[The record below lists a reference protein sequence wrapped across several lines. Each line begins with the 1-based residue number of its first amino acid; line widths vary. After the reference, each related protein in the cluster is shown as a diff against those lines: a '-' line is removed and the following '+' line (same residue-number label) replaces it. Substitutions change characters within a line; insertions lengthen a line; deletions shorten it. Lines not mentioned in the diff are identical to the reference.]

1 MEEEEAGG
9 RRKDRR
15 RRGRRRKRRRVVR
28 RVRRI
33 RRNQGRE
40 RRKRLEKLRDFDWL
54 EPQINDGEIG
64 RLQRALENMLCCVSG
79 DLAFR
84 TQCVFVARKASFV
97 GVEEPAVTNS
107 KLGKSRA
114 LDARK

>member
-1 MEEEEAGG
+1 MEE
-9 RRKDRR
+9 
-15 RRGRRRKRRRVVR
+15 
-28 RVRRI
+28 
-33 RRNQGRE
+33 
-40 RRKRLEKLRDFDWL
+40 LRDFDWL
-54 EPQINDGEIG
+54 EPEINDGEIG
-64 RLQRALENMLCCVSG
+64 RLQRALENMLSCVSG

-84 TQCVFVARKASFV
+84 TQCGFIVRKTSFV